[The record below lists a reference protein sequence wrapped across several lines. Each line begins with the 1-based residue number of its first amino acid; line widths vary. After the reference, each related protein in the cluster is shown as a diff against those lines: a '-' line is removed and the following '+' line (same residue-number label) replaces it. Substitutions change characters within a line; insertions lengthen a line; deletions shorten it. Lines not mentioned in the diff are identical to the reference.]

1 MSSFRELTNIWKNIK
16 EMDLKP
22 FRAEAQR
29 GIRIALAGREG
40 SGRHTLA
47 DQMRRD
53 PARLNVASV
62 TPLLILD
69 IKNADEAYQ
78 KGSNA
83 DLIILLAD
91 SNQTDII
98 PEIHL
103 ARRWLDAGKRML
115 VVINRKPAAAEPLPD
130 NSSLMLD
137 QWGTWG
143 KRYVLTGSIMD
154 LNFIT
159 QEFSPLVIEVIPD
172 QLLSLGRYF
181 PLFRIPI
188 ANQLINDT
196 CLSNAAYAV
205 STGLAEVVPV
215 LDVPLNVAD
224 MFILTKAQAF
234 LVYKLGLVLG
244 FSYNWQDYIKEFS
257 GVLGGGFIW
266 RQIARQLVGLIPA
279 WGIVPKV
286 AVSYAGTYVVGHVVL
301 QWYLTGRHISRRQI
315 QELYIQAF
323 ARGKNLADGL
333 LKRLPKPKGKK
344 REIKALPSP
353 KKITRC
359 PRCGKRPAKGAQF
372 CHYCGAPLEP

>member
-115 VVINRKPAAAEPLPD
+115 VVINCKPAAAEPLPD

-323 ARGKNLADGL
+323 ARGKNLADSL
-333 LKRLPKPKGKK
+333 LKRLPKPKRKK